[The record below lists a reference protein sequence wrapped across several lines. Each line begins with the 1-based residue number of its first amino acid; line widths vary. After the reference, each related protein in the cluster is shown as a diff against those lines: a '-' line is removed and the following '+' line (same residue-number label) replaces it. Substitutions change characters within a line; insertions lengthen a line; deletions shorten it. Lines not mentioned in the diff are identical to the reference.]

1 MSINQFKNKKNFYA
15 FFMWSDAKNF
25 YTKKS
30 INKQIG
36 NCKTGFQSYFW
47 QKENKIILSM
57 LIWDSNGEKMIF
69 RKTSNKQN
77 VRGGV
82 ALELILILFPG
93 IIAIITSA
101 LMSKK
106 WEKYEKVDKGI
117 ELCYW
122 KLSYRRKLIRT
133 LWMIPIAIFIVLCFY
148 ITFWST
154 YLDIFSCS
162 CFCNDTADPGYV

>member
-1 MSINQFKNKKNFYA
+1 M
-15 FFMWSDAKNF
+15 
-25 YTKKS
+25 
-30 INKQIG
+30 
-36 NCKTGFQSYFW
+36 
-47 QKENKIILSM
+47 
-57 LIWDSNGEKMIF
+57 
-69 RKTSNKQN
+69 
-77 VRGGV
+77 
-82 ALELILILFPG
+82 ELILILFPG

-106 WEKYEKVDKGI
+106 WEKHEKVDKGI

-154 YLDIFSCS
+154 IWTFLVAVAFAMILLSRLCIIIKS
-162 CFCNDTADPGYV
+162 GRKKSRICIK

>member
-1 MSINQFKNKKNFYA
+1 M
-15 FFMWSDAKNF
+15 
-25 YTKKS
+25 
-30 INKQIG
+30 
-36 NCKTGFQSYFW
+36 
-47 QKENKIILSM
+47 
-57 LIWDSNGEKMIF
+57 
-69 RKTSNKQN
+69 
-77 VRGGV
+77 
-82 ALELILILFPG
+82 ELILILFPG

-106 WEKYEKVDKGI
+106 WEKHEKVDKGI

-154 YLDIFSCS
+154 IWTFLVAVAFAMILLIQAMYNYKKWKKKSRICIK
-162 CFCNDTADPGYV
+162 

>member
-1 MSINQFKNKKNFYA
+1 M
-15 FFMWSDAKNF
+15 
-25 YTKKS
+25 
-30 INKQIG
+30 
-36 NCKTGFQSYFW
+36 
-47 QKENKIILSM
+47 
-57 LIWDSNGEKMIF
+57 
-69 RKTSNKQN
+69 
-77 VRGGV
+77 
-82 ALELILILFPG
+82 ELILILFPG

-106 WEKYEKVDKGI
+106 WKKHEKVDKGI

-154 YLDIFSCS
+154 IWTFLVAVAFAMILLIQAMYNYKKWKKEEQNHTGCGESLVWF
-162 CFCNDTADPGYV
+162 CFFVSRKQKSS

>member
-1 MSINQFKNKKNFYA
+1 M
-15 FFMWSDAKNF
+15 
-25 YTKKS
+25 
-30 INKQIG
+30 
-36 NCKTGFQSYFW
+36 
-47 QKENKIILSM
+47 
-57 LIWDSNGEKMIF
+57 
-69 RKTSNKQN
+69 
-77 VRGGV
+77 
-82 ALELILILFPG
+82 ELILILFPG

-154 YLDIFSCS
+154 IWTFLVAVAFAMILLIQVMY
-162 CFCNDTADPGYV
+162 NYKKWKKEEQNMY